1 METKLVNY
9 KLPTNL
15 IQRIEEMSSGN
26 KTALVVDLLTQ
37 ALAMRSIPDVERQ
50 RMYSAVKR
58 YNYETDSE
66 LIDCPDYSRNLIDG
80 LWI

>member
-9 KLPTNL
+9 KLPVDM
-15 IQRIEEMSSGN
+15 IKEIEDLSDGN

-37 ALAMRSIPDVERQ
+37 ALAMRKISDTERQ

-58 YNYETDSE
+58 YNHETNSE
-66 LIDCPDYSRNLIDG
+66 LQFCPEYSRNLIDG

>member
-9 KLPTNL
+9 KLPLDL
-15 IQRIEEMSSGN
+15 IEQIEGMSKGN
-26 KTALVVDLLTQ
+26 KTALVIELLQQ
-37 ALAMRSIPDVERQ
+37 AVAMRNISETERQ

-58 YNYETDSE
+58 YNYETNSE
-66 LIDCPDYSRNLIDG
+66 LQECPEYSRNLIDG